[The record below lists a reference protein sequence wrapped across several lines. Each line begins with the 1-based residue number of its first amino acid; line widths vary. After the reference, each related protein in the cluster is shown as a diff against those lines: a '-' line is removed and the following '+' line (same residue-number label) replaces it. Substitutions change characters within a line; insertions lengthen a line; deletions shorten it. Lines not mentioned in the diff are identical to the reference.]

1 MSLISVILTNDS
13 LENGST
19 VFHVGDVVSLR
30 SSLTMDKYRP
40 LTINKF
46 ITVNE
51 KVEAECV
58 WFDKNLH
65 LCRSIFSL
73 TSLHGELRNGKTFTQ
88 SPN

>member
-51 KVEAECV
+51 KLKQNAYGLIKIYTYADLYFLLPHCM
-58 WFDKNLH
+58 
-65 LCRSIFSL
+65 
-73 TSLHGELRNGKTFTQ
+73 
-88 SPN
+88 